1 MLVLEAIGN
10 LGADA
15 IIKDLNGQKYIAFS
29 VAHTESYKDSQGQR
43 HERTT
48 WVSCLKY
55 GESQVINYLKKGT
68 RVFIR
73 GELSAKAYEAGG
85 ALHFRRKP
93 GGPNR
98 SPPAGRNDFG
108 RYTNLRAAGI
118 SATRRSRRFAILTII
133 DMIGKKLSPVL
144 EEMEATLWEYE
155 AFNGAKPNYT
165 LQKLIKILSMKAK
178 QFKEVNAVY
187 GENQPEYYPLPAYKS
202 EDGTAV
208 FCFELDE
215 EERKKIAET
224 GELWVALRTFNQPLQ
239 PICVTVNKSDVLI
252 TQ

>member
-73 GELSAKAYEAGG
+73 ALLDKFFEKQQAEGVSQEDTLKAVEKLGQDVR
-85 ALHFRRKP
+85 ALVFNATGIDTHLLY
-93 GGPNR
+93 NR
-98 SPPAGRNDFG
+98 
-108 RYTNLRAAGI
+108 T
-118 SATRRSRRFAILTII
+118 
-133 DMIGKKLSPVL
+133 K
-144 EEMEATLWEYE
+144 
-155 AFNGAKPNYT
+155 
-165 LQKLIKILSMKAK
+165 
-178 QFKEVNAVY
+178 VN
-187 GENQPEYYPLPAYKS
+187 
-202 EDGTAV
+202 
-208 FCFELDE
+208 
-215 EERKKIAET
+215 
-224 GELWVALRTFNQPLQ
+224 
-239 PICVTVNKSDVLI
+239 
-252 TQ
+252 

>member
-85 ALHFRRKP
+85 ALQAGINCRVRELQLL
-93 GGPNR
+93 GGNR
-98 SPPAGRNDFG
+98 ADQTEAPQQAVTTSAATPTYAPPAYQQPEEVDDLPFNNY
-108 RYTNLRAAGI
+108 RYDRKEI
-118 SATRRSRRFAILTII
+118 KR
-133 DMIGKKLSPVL
+133 PVL
-144 EEMEATLWEYE
+144 EEMEATLGSTKHLTEQ
-155 AFNGAKPNYT
+155 N
-165 LQKLIKILSMKAK
+165 
-178 QFKEVNAVY
+178 
-187 GENQPEYYPLPAYKS
+187 
-202 EDGTAV
+202 
-208 FCFELDE
+208 
-215 EERKKIAET
+215 R
-224 GELWVALRTFNQPLQ
+224 
-239 PICVTVNKSDVLI
+239 I
-252 TQ
+252 TP